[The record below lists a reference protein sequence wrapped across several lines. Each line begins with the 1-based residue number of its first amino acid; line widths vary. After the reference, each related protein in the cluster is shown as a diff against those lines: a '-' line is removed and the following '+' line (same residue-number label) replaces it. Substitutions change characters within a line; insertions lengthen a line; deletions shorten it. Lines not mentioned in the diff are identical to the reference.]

1 MRFMLLQSYGTV
13 ESDMAPM
20 HEWSEADVQAHIEF
34 QIALNQ
40 QLDALGELVDAQAL
54 DAPSAARFVSS
65 DGTRAPVV
73 TDGPYPESKEL
84 VAGYRL
90 VEVDSLER
98 AVEIAARISAAPGV
112 GGAPIRQRIEV
123 REVMTMPDDRSPED

>member
-1 MRFMLLQSYGTV
+1 MRFMLLQNYGTV
-13 ESDMAPM
+13 ESEMAPM

-40 QLDALGELVDAQAL
+40 QLAALGELVDAQAL
-54 DAPSAARFVSS
+54 DEPSAARFVSS

-84 VAGYRL
+84 VAGYRI
-90 VEVDSLER
+90 VEVDSLDR
-98 AVEIAARISAAPGV
+98 ALEIAARISAAPGV
-112 GGAPIRQRIEV
+112 GGEPIRQRIEV
-123 REVMTMPDDRSPED
+123 REIMTMPDE

>member
-1 MRFMLLQSYGTV
+1 MRVMLLQNYGSV
-13 ESDMAPM
+13 ESEMGPM
-20 HEWSEADVQAHIEF
+20 HEWTEADVQAHVEF

-40 QLDALGELVDAQAL
+40 HLDELGELVDAQAL

-84 VAGYRL
+84 VAGYRI

-98 AVEIAARISAAPGV
+98 ALEIAAQISAAPGV
-112 GGAPIRQRIEV
+112 GGRPIRQRIEV
-123 REVMTMPDDRSPED
+123 REIMTMPED

>member
-1 MRFMLLQSYGTV
+1 MRFMLLQSYGGV
-13 ESDMAPM
+13 DSDQAPM

-84 VAGYRL
+84 VAGYRI
-90 VEVDSLER
+90 VEVNSLDR
-98 AVEIAARISAAPGV
+98 ALEIAARISAAPGMR
-112 GGAPIRQRIEV
+112 GEPIRQRIEV
-123 REVMTMPDDRSPED
+123 REVMTMPED